1 MAGSLP
7 HPADQ
12 HVDASL
18 TPDTQRDV
26 IHVQEEA
33 EADADDLH
41 LRMVLVGRTGVG
53 KSASGNTILGRKAFK
68 SASSFASVTSEC
80 QKETGE
86 VDGQTL
92 AVVDT
97 PGLFDITVSEEEVKE
112 QFVRCISFA
121 APGPH
126 VFLIVVQIGRF
137 TKEEQETVKI
147 LQEIFGKEA
156 ADYTMVLFTHGD
168 DVDNEANIDKLIN
181 GNQRLH
187 GFISQ
192 CGGGYHVFKNRSEDV
207 SQVRELLEKINTM
220 VQSNG
225 GKCYTNEMLQEAE
238 RAVREET
245 ERIQREDTEMVEEKE
260 AAGAGG
266 QEEKKKKFLKSV
278 GIGAGAGSVLGP
290 VGAALGA
297 AVGAAVAAAKEKKC
311 VIL

>member
-33 EADADDLH
+33 EAHAEDLH

-68 SASSFASVTSEC
+68 STSSFASVTSEC

-86 VDGQTL
+86 VEGQTL

-97 PGLFDITVSEEEVKE
+97 PGLFDITVSELEVKE
-112 QFVRCISFA
+112 QFVRCISFV

-126 VFLIVVQIGRF
+126 VFLIVIQIGRF

-168 DVDNEANIDKLIN
+168 DVDNEANIDTLIN

-187 GFISQ
+187 GFI
-192 CGGGYHVFKNRSEDV
+192 RSV
-207 SQVRELLEKINTM
+207 WW
-220 VQSNG
+220 
-225 GKCYTNEMLQEAE
+225 
-238 RAVREET
+238 
-245 ERIQREDTEMVEEKE
+245 RISC
-260 AAGAGG
+260 
-266 QEEKKKKFLKSV
+266 F
-278 GIGAGAGSVLGP
+278 
-290 VGAALGA
+290 
-297 AVGAAVAAAKEKKC
+297 
-311 VIL
+311 

>member
-1 MAGSLP
+1 
-7 HPADQ
+7 
-12 HVDASL
+12 
-18 TPDTQRDV
+18 
-26 IHVQEEA
+26 
-33 EADADDLH
+33 
-41 LRMVLVGRTGVG
+41 MVLVGRTGVG

-68 SASSFASVTSEC
+68 STSSFASVTSEC

-86 VDGQTL
+86 VEGQTL

-97 PGLFDITVSEEEVKE
+97 PGLFDITVSELEVKE
-112 QFVRCISFA
+112 QFVRCISFV

-126 VFLIVVQIGRF
+126 VFLIVIQIGRF

-168 DVDNEANIDKLIN
+168 DVDNEANIDTLIN

-245 ERIQREDTEMVEEKE
+245 ERIQREDTEMVEEEE
-260 AAGAGG
+260 AGGAGG

-297 AVGAAVAAAKEKKC
+297 AVGAAVAAAKEKQC